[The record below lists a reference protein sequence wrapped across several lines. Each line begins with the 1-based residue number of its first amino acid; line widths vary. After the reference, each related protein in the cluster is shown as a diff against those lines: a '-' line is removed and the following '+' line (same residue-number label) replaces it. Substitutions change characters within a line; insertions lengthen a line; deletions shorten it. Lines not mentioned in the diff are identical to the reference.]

1 MYPFDFTKSK
11 NYWQI
16 LGLPTVDANNRISND
31 MSMRQIKIQFD
42 WKLDYNKR
50 KIEELNNQVANAN
63 KESKLNPDFS
73 KRLES
78 NLINIL
84 DVINAYLTF
93 REPILFYKY
102 NCFLSEEDA
111 YFTNDP
117 YCGYNYLYKKDL
129 DYEERSHFANKINEM
144 NASLYE
150 TFSSL
155 KAKIPS
161 STDIDIDKA
170 IKIQNLMDAINVG
183 LKDIA
188 DVEKKILEHGSFNP
202 NEVFEKGFRTE
213 NGLKFDYQEDYMLK
227 RR

>member
-1 MYPFDFTKSK
+1 M
-11 NYWQI
+11 
-16 LGLPTVDANNRISND
+16 
-31 MSMRQIKIQFD
+31 
-42 WKLDYNKR
+42 
-50 KIEELNNQVANAN
+50 
-63 KESKLNPDFS
+63 
-73 KRLES
+73 
-78 NLINIL
+78 
-84 DVINAYLTF
+84 
-93 REPILFYKY
+93 FYKY

-155 KAKIPS
+155 KAKISS

>member
-1 MYPFDFTKSK
+1 MD
-11 NYWQI
+11 I
-16 LGLPTVDANNRISND
+16 A
-31 MSMRQIKIQFD
+31 
-42 WKLDYNKR
+42 
-50 KIEELNNQVANAN
+50 
-63 KESKLNPDFS
+63 
-73 KRLES
+73 
-78 NLINIL
+78 
-84 DVINAYLTF
+84 
-93 REPILFYKY
+93 
-102 NCFLSEEDA
+102 
-111 YFTNDP
+111 
-117 YCGYNYLYKKDL
+117 YKKDL

-155 KAKIPS
+155 KAKISS